1 MQEEN
6 NRVQQLSQMIDQMVA
21 KTVVDTC
28 KEKVYDA
35 VIPMVKDHILKT
47 YGPLPEIVEVHAGR
61 KVRRVT
67 GIFHEKFETVLK
79 FVSRDIPIYL
89 NGPAGTGKNVICKQV
104 AESLGLPFYFT
115 NAVTQ
120 EYKLTGFIDGN
131 GVYHDTEFHKAFTT
145 GGVFFLDELDASIP
159 EVLVILNAAIA
170 NRYFD
175 FPTGKVTAHKDFRLI
190 AAGNTTGTGSDS
202 VYSGR
207 YCLDG
212 ASLDR
217 FAQIQIPYSEKIE
230 KAVTM
235 DDEKLI
241 QFCHAYRK
249 AVKDSGVNSIFS
261 YRGLSNITSMK
272 EDLPLEDLMRSCLT
286 KGMTKDDLI
295 VIKKS
300 ISVDDPE
307 NPYLKA
313 FTNL

>member
-6 NRVQQLSQMIDQMVA
+6 NRVQQLSQMIDKMVA
-21 KTVVDTC
+21 TTVVDTC

-61 KVRRVT
+61 
-67 GIFHEKFETVLK
+67 
-79 FVSRDIPIYL
+79 
-89 NGPAGTGKNVICKQV
+89 N
-104 AESLGLPFYFT
+104 
-115 NAVTQ
+115 
-120 EYKLTGFIDGN
+120 
-131 GVYHDTEFHKAFTT
+131 
-145 GGVFFLDELDASIP
+145 FLDELDASIP
-159 EVLVILNAAIA
+159 EVLVILNAA

-175 FPTGKVTAHKDFRLI
+175 FP
-190 AAGNTTGTGSDS
+190 TGTGSDS

-217 FAQIQIPYSEKIE
+217 FAQIPYSEKIE

-286 KGMTKDDLI
+286 KGMTKDDLV

-300 ISVDDPE
+300 ISMDDSE

>member
-6 NRVQQLSQMIDQMVA
+6 NRVQQLSQMIDKMVA
-21 KTVVDTC
+21 TTVVDTC

-61 KVRRVT
+61 
-67 GIFHEKFETVLK
+67 
-79 FVSRDIPIYL
+79 
-89 NGPAGTGKNVICKQV
+89 N
-104 AESLGLPFYFT
+104 
-115 NAVTQ
+115 
-120 EYKLTGFIDGN
+120 
-131 GVYHDTEFHKAFTT
+131 
-145 GGVFFLDELDASIP
+145 FLDELDASIL
-159 EVLVILNAAIA
+159 EVLVILNAA

-175 FPTGKVTAHKDFRLI
+175 FPTGKVTAHKNFRLI

-217 FAQIQIPYSEKIE
+217 FAQIPYSEKIE

-286 KGMTKDDLI
+286 KGMTKDDLV

-300 ISVDDPE
+300 ISMDDSE

>member
-61 KVRRVT
+61 KVRRVA

-89 NGPAGTGKNVICKQV
+89 NGPAGTEKNVICKQV

-145 GGVFFLDELDASIP
+145 GGS
-159 EVLVILNAAIA
+159 
-170 NRYFD
+170 
-175 FPTGKVTAHKDFRLI
+175 
-190 AAGNTTGTGSDS
+190 
-202 VYSGR
+202 
-207 YCLDG
+207 C
-212 ASLDR
+212 
-217 FAQIQIPYSEKIE
+217 
-230 KAVTM
+230 
-235 DDEKLI
+235 
-241 QFCHAYRK
+241 
-249 AVKDSGVNSIFS
+249 NSKCC
-261 YRGLSNITSMK
+261 N
-272 EDLPLEDLMRSCLT
+272 C
-286 KGMTKDDLI
+286 
-295 VIKKS
+295 
-300 ISVDDPE
+300 
-307 NPYLKA
+307 
-313 FTNL
+313 